1 MEKLYAQYEND
12 NNVQVELRESIIMRV
27 DIGNSRK
34 STLKNVFTKDNLYI
48 KKDEFD
54 NKSILLTNLSDAT
67 LFYLDIW
74 MRYIRNP
81 ETGIKI
87 YPTVLD
93 IESDIRNEYMSIWL
107 EDETKTEVPSSY
119 YRIIPYSLLIEKR
132 EVLFRIVY

>member
-1 MEKLYAQYEND
+1 MEKLYTKYEND

-54 NKSILLTNLSDAT
+54 TKSILLTNLSDAT

>member
-81 ETGIKI
+81 ETCIKI

-119 YRIIPYSLLIEKR
+119 YRIIPYSLSIEKR
-132 EVLFRIVY
+132 EVIFRIIY

>member
-1 MEKLYAQYEND
+1 MEKLYTKYEND
-12 NNVQVELRESIIMRV
+12 NNVQVELRESIIMKV

-81 ETGIKI
+81 ETCMKI

-119 YRIIPYSLLIEKR
+119 YRIIPYSLSIEKR
-132 EVLFRIVY
+132 EVLFRIIY

>member
-1 MEKLYAQYEND
+1 MEKLYTKYEND
-12 NNVQVELRESIIMRV
+12 NNVQVELRESIIMKV

-81 ETGIKI
+81 ETCMKI

-119 YRIIPYSLLIEKR
+119 YRIIPYSLSIEKR
-132 EVLFRIVY
+132 EVIFRIIY

>member
-1 MEKLYAQYEND
+1 MEKLYTKYEND

-34 STLKNVFTKDNLYI
+34 SILKNVFTKNNLYI

-54 NKSILLTNLSDAT
+54 TKSILLSNLSDAT

-74 MRYIRNP
+74 MRYIRHP
-81 ETGIKI
+81 ETCIKI

-107 EDETKTEVPSSY
+107 EDKTKTEVPSSY
-119 YRIIPYSLLIEKR
+119 YRIIPYSLSIEKR